1 VSAVTGTPANLD
13 RLLHAWQARITGG
26 VAPTSLTLALLDW
39 AVHLAGSPGAQ
50 QRLADKAVR
59 KAGRLAA
66 HVAERWRDPAAP
78 ACIEPLPQD
87 HRFDDPAWR
96 QWPFDILVQ
105 AFLLSQQWW
114 HNATTG
120 VEGVNRHHEEV
131 MAFCARQ
138 MLDVVSP
145 SNFLLTNPE
154 VLARTTQEGGRN
166 LLRGAGNLVEDSLRA
181 VAGRPPV
188 GAEAYPVGEVVAIT
202 SGVVVFRNRLI
213 EVIQY
218 RPATEAV
225 HPEPVLIVSAPIMK
239 YYILDL
245 SPENSLVRYLV
256 ERGHTVFVVSWHNP
270 DEGDRDLGLE
280 DYRTLGIEAAHSMP

>member
-1 VSAVTGTPANLD
+1 MTGTPANLD
-13 RLLHAWQARITGG
+13 RLLHAGQAHVTGG
-26 VAPTSLTLALLDW
+26 VSPTSLTLAFLDW

-50 QRLADKAVR
+50 QRLAEKAIST
-59 KAGRLAA
+59 AGRLAA

-96 QWPFDILVQ
+96 QVPFDTLVQ
-105 AFLLSQQWW
+105 ALLLSQQWW

-131 MAFCARQ
+131 VAFCVRQ
-138 MLDVVSP
+138 ILDVLSP

-154 VLARTTQEGGRN
+154 VLARTMQEGGKN
-166 LLRGAGNLVEDSLRA
+166 LLRGGGNLVEDGLRA

-188 GAEAYPVGEVVAIT
+188 GVEAYPVGEVVAIT

-218 RPATEAV
+218 RPARGGPPGARPDRVGPDHEV
-225 HPEPVLIVSAPIMK
+225 LHPGPVAGELAGALPG
-239 YYILDL
+239 
-245 SPENSLVRYLV
+245 RA
-256 ERGHTVFVVSWHNP
+256 RAH
-270 DEGDRDLGLE
+270 GL
-280 DYRTLGIEAAHSMP
+280 RRLLAQPG

>member
-1 VSAVTGTPANLD
+1 MRAGWRTSTPN
-13 RLLHAWQARITGG
+13 
-26 VAPTSLTLALLDW
+26 P
-39 AVHLAGSPGAQ
+39 
-50 QRLADKAVR
+50 
-59 KAGRLAA
+59 
-66 HVAERWRDPAAP
+66 
-78 ACIEPLPQD
+78 CIVPLPQD
-87 HRFDDPAWR
+87 HRFDDPGGSGR
-96 QWPFDILVQ
+96 FDILVQ

-120 VEGVNRHHEEV
+120 VRGVTRHHEEV
-131 MAFCARQ
+131 VAFCARQ

-188 GAEAYPVGEVVAIT
+188 GAEAFPSARR
-202 SGVVVFRNRLI
+202 SPSRRGVVVFRNRLI
-213 EVIQY
+213 ELIQY
-218 RPATEAV
+218 EPATEAV
-225 HPEPVLIVSAPIMK
+225 HPEPVLIVSASIMK

-270 DEGDRDLGLE
+270 DRERPRPGPGGLP
-280 DYRTLGIEAAHSMP
+280 DVGHRGGARRRRRRSCRTSVCTPSGTASVAR